1 MVLWQGAWDQP
12 SALLIVWETA
22 IPPPDVVTVSDSH
35 EPDASAGMAGAIAP
49 CGGTAVAA
57 CAVAPVSDMAVMS
70 VVTGVAVVLVS
81 TRKPGEAPPVVD
93 CPVQYQE
100 VDSASGA
107 PTSAPG
113 LGAALTGAGV
123 PRTPTAMPT
132 PATTSTTSAI
142 TRHRC
147 SRLTWAGVTASP
159 SR

>member
-1 MVLWQGAWDQP
+1 
-12 SALLIVWETA
+12 
-22 IPPPDVVTVSDSH
+22 
-35 EPDASAGMAGAIAP
+35 MAGATAAR
-49 CGGTAVAA
+49 GGTAVAA

-70 VVTGVAVVLVS
+70 AVTGFAVVLVS
-81 TRKPGEAPPVVD
+81 TRKPGDTPPAVD
-93 CPVQYQE
+93 CPVQYQA

-113 LGAALTGAGV
+113 LGAAPTGAGV

-132 PATTSTTSAI
+132 PATTSTTRAI

-147 SRLTWAGVTASP
+147 SRLRWAGVTASP